1 MEKRTSAS
9 TAGSATTSSRRR
21 GETCPDAVRPCVVGV
36 GPARCGAANK
46 GAGHG
51 GLPVRFPGR
60 RLPAALPRADA
71 EAHAGVGHLDRR
83 AVQARAVQG
92 RRSARAGRQAGEGQ
106 EEDRGGRPV
115 RGGEGPGRRV
125 PPGHGGQPRRRR
137 GARARV
143 SHPGGRRSG
152 RGPPDPQDVSPA
164 ALPGLV
170 DHLFRHEAGRLAAAL
185 VRVLGPANLDLAED
199 VVQETLCHALE
210 VWKMGRVPDNPAA
223 WLRASAR
230 NRALDLLRRQRI
242 RIRLA
247 PEVAQLHGELAPA
260 VDAVFTE
267 DALRVEQLRMMFACC
282 DARLQPA
289 VQVALVLKLL
299 CGFGVDEVA
308 QAVRAELCAEAIRLV
323 RLLAEDPATA
333 QPPTFALL
341 ALMCLHAARLPGR
354 LDARGALVPLE
365 EQDRSAWDRALAAEG
380 ARWLSRAVSEPPTAL
395 LLEAAIAAEHCFA
408 PTFAATDWRA
418 IVTLYDALYAQH
430 PTPVVALNRAI
441 ALAQVD
447 GPERGLEELQ
457 ALPGRDRLARY
468 PFYFAALGEL
478 HLRAGHA
485 REAAEEFRRAL
496 RLARSPAE
504 RQHFQRKLASATERT
519 RMRRPGAVRTLRR

>member
-1 MEKRTSAS
+1 MSGRRAS
-9 TAGSATTSSRRR
+9 MRRR
-21 GETCPDAVRPCVVGV
+21 GRPRAVR
-36 GPARCGAANK
+36 AANK

-71 EAHAGVGHLDRR
+71 KAHAGVGHLDRR

-125 PPGHGGQPRRRR
+125 PPGHGGEPRRRH

-143 SHPGGRRSG
+143 PHPGGGRNR

-164 ALPGLV
+164 APLPGLV

-308 QAVRAELCAEAIRLV
+308 QAFLASPAAIEKRLARGKTALRRAGALADLSDPQLARRLEAVLDALYLLFNEGYHGAHPELAVRAELCAEAIRLV
-323 RLLAEDPATA
+323 RLLAQDP
-333 QPPTFALL
+333 
-341 ALMCLHAARLPGR
+341 
-354 LDARGALVPLE
+354 
-365 EQDRSAWDRALAAEG
+365 SAWDRALAAEG

-418 IVTLYDALYAQH
+418 I
-430 PTPVVALNRAI
+430 

-457 ALPGRDRLARY
+457 ALPGRDRLGRY

-519 RMRRPGAVRTLRR
+519 RMRGPGAVRTLRR

>member
-1 MEKRTSAS
+1 M
-9 TAGSATTSSRRR
+9 TAAADRAALRQALPLS
-21 GETCPDAVRPCVVGV
+21 PDAERGVVV
-36 GPARCGAANK
+36 
-46 GAGHG
+46 
-51 GLPVRFPGR
+51 
-60 RLPAALPRADA
+60 
-71 EAHAGVGHLDRR
+71 E
-83 AVQARAVQG
+83 
-92 RRSARAGRQAGEGQ
+92 
-106 EEDRGGRPV
+106 
-115 RGGEGPGRRV
+115 
-125 PPGHGGQPRRRR
+125 
-137 GARARV
+137 
-143 SHPGGRRSG
+143 
-152 RGPPDPQDVSPA
+152 
-164 ALPGLV
+164 
-170 DHLFRHEAGRLAAAL
+170 HLFRHEAGRLAAAL

-230 NRALDLLRRQRI
+230 NRALDLLRRQRT
-242 RIRLA
+242 RTRLA

-260 VDAVFTE
+260 VDAAFTD

-282 DARLQPA
+282 DARLRPA

-308 QAVRAELCAEAIRLV
+308 HAFLASPAAIEKRLARGKAALRRAGALADLSDPQLARRLEAVLDALYLLFNEGYHGAHPEMAVRAELCAEAIRLA
-323 RLLAEDPATA
+323 RALAEDPATA
-333 QPPTFALL
+333 QPRTFALL

-408 PTFAATDWRA
+408 PSFAATDWRA

-478 HLRAGHA
+478 HLRAGRA

-504 RQHFQRKLASATERT
+504 RRHFQRKLAAGRDLAH
-519 RMRRPGAVRTLRR
+519 RRCPPPAP

>member
-1 MEKRTSAS
+1 M
-9 TAGSATTSSRRR
+9 
-21 GETCPDAVRPCVVGV
+21 
-36 GPARCGAANK
+36 
-46 GAGHG
+46 
-51 GLPVRFPGR
+51 
-60 RLPAALPRADA
+60 
-71 EAHAGVGHLDRR
+71 
-83 AVQARAVQG
+83 
-92 RRSARAGRQAGEGQ
+92 
-106 EEDRGGRPV
+106 
-115 RGGEGPGRRV
+115 
-125 PPGHGGQPRRRR
+125 
-137 GARARV
+137 
-143 SHPGGRRSG
+143 
-152 RGPPDPQDVSPA
+152 SPA
-164 ALPGLV
+164 APLPGLV

-185 VRVLGPANLDLAED
+185 VRVLGPTNLDLAED

-308 QAVRAELCAEAIRLV
+308 QAFLASPAAIEKRLARGKTALRRAGALADLSDPQLARRLEAVLDALYLLFNEGYHGAHPELAVRAELCAEAIRLV

-457 ALPGRDRLARY
+457 ALPGRDRLGRY

-519 RMRRPGAVRTLRR
+519 RMRGPGAVRTLRR